1 MVKLKSGI
9 HTQDFYDSWNKTYV
23 EERMEKFKYGPLIY
37 NGMWD
42 DDESGNYYWPGKQPV
57 GYDDMGIPVDSE
69 GRQCLPLS
77 CPFHPYFVY
86 KSTKKSQA
94 ITYLFL
100 PENLSCYY
108 DWCNENFINASA
120 STFKRDILRKAL
132 HEAHA
137 KQGTITPNQAKMLHD
152 EINKLEK

>member
-1 MVKLKSGI
+1 M
-9 HTQDFYDSWNKTYV
+9 TMNQA
-23 EERMEKFKYGPLIY
+23 
-37 NGMWD
+37 
-42 DDESGNYYWPGKQPV
+42 NYYWPGKQPV

-152 EINKLEK
+152 EINELEK